1 MMKAPV
7 CRASTVKYVTR
18 NPSLAA
24 AHTFLSL
31 QPAVPAAATQQEE
44 EGELSCLLDYSSL
57 DEALEVSFHGEGIP
71 RQEKPFR
78 LDLQHVLQRQAQ
90 ARQEVVVKAVGKA
103 PIVVDMTAGLGR
115 DAMVLASAGKRVVAV
130 EAHPVLHLLLSDALK
145 QLRARG
151 QPNVILDHLT
161 LLHGRAEDCVEVV
174 KEVVAGSQEVSVYL
188 DPMYPTPPAARKSL
202 VKKETQVLH
211 RLVDS
216 SARRLD
222 DERRLFAA
230 ACQVATD
237 RVVVKRGLHDP
248 VLMSG
253 GGEEEEEGTT
263 ASSSQPLC
271 SLPPQPHLVVKGSK
285 QRFDVYFM
293 NQMSTSVRQQ
303 LDS

>member
-1 MMKAPV
+1 MK
-7 CRASTVKYVTR
+7 YLTR

-24 AHTFLSL
+24 AHPFLSL
-31 QPAVPAAATQQEE
+31 QPAPAPAAATQQEE
-44 EGELSCLLDYSSL
+44 GDELSCLIDYSSL
-57 DEALEVSFHGEGIP
+57 DQALEISFHGEGIP

-90 ARQEVVVKAVGKA
+90 ARQEVVVKALGKA

-130 EAHPVLHLLLSDALK
+130 EAHPVLHLLLSDALT

-174 KEVVAGSQEVSVYL
+174 KEVVAGWQEVSVYL

-248 VLMSG
+248 VLMTG
-253 GGEEEEEGTT
+253 GDEGT
-263 ASSSQPLC
+263 ASSQPLC
-271 SLPPQPHLVVKGSK
+271 LPPQPHLVVKGSK
-285 QRFDVYFM
+285 QRFDIYFM
-293 NQMSTSVRQQ
+293 NQMSTSARQQ